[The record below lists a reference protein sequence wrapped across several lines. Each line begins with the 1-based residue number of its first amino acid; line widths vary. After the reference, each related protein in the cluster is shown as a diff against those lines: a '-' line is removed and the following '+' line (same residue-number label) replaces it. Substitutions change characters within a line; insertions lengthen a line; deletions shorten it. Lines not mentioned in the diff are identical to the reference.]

1 MPEPASRSSS
11 QSLVTRVLLGLVV
24 LLVAWFV
31 FQLVLGW
38 LFALL
43 RIALLLGL
51 LAIVGWF
58 VLIGP
63 PGSDDEP

>member
-1 MPEPASRSSS
+1 MPEPASRSTSE
-11 QSLVTRVLLGLVV
+11 SLLTRVLFGLVV
-24 LLVAWFV
+24 LLVGWFV

-63 PGSDDEP
+63 SSSDDE